1 MSGDDIKKAI
11 KLSNTTI
18 KDVAIAIGYT
28 REHLGRLL
36 AVDEI
41 DSALITAIGKQ
52 GVDFS
57 LVIKRD
63 KKISHNEDNGYKTK
77 YVELLEKRNADLE
90 KQNKELDIKNK
101 QESFNKSTLLS
112 LLDKI
117 TNQIESLNG
126 IEPLLREALETGAL
140 KKK

>member
-77 YVELLEKRNADLE
+77 YVELLEKINADLE